1 MYTQSPRLAAM
12 LEIAD
17 GTQRRGDWRI
27 AAHALSPRHPPP
39 PVYGLH
45 RLPVAGVCSRLGDES
60 DSGCRNPSISISLW
74 LIQSLAPPTRNRLL
88 PPWFLVRGKW
98 PLLRFISSST
108 TATYPI
114 KSCLS
119 RHVCS
124 AARPTWLRRSVRA
137 SSPAMLCTWSDPGG
151 RRRVP

>member
-27 AAHALSPRHPPP
+27 AAHALSPRHPP
-39 PVYGLH
+39 VYGLH
-45 RLPVAGVCSRLGDES
+45 RLPVAAVCSRLGDES
-60 DSGCRNPSISISLW
+60 DWLPQPINLNQFVVDPIPSATYQEQTSSSLVV
-74 LIQSLAPPTRNRLL
+74 S
-88 PPWFLVRGKW
+88 RGKW
-98 PLLRFISSST
+98 PLLRFISSSA

-114 KSCLS
+114 KSSLS